1 MTGLIFKELRMN
13 RGNLIVLALMGPG
26 MLLFGLGFTWLTTLT
41 GEAEMAEMIGGFN
54 SADGEPPLLYL
65 MCAFIPFFA
74 TGLQAFLNI
83 SQDEV
88 KKWAYFTASHP
99 KGIKGAIYAKYV
111 VTFLMLMVA
120 YVSATLTAELVILA
134 DHLLVGTENEQL
146 MINLQITNLLINGMF
161 FFELFKMMIDFPFTY
176 RFGRKNGEHMKVLI
190 FAVLVLGG
198 LIYLLFGPLPGGES
212 GDPFVTIYDW
222 CVSFA
227 EGTLKHNIYLILG
240 VILWLAIIGYYVS
253 YKISCKVYMKGVE
266 QYAK

>member
-13 RGNLIVLALMGPG
+13 RSNLIIVALMGPG
-26 MLLFGLGFTWLTTLT
+26 MLLLCLGFGWLLTLP
-41 GEAEMAEMIGGFN
+41 GEATMEEMIGGFN
-54 SADGEPPLLYL
+54 SADGQPPLLYL
-65 MCAFIPFFA
+65 MCAFTQFFA

-99 KGIKGAIYAKYV
+99 KGIRGAIYSKYA
-111 VTFLMLMVA
+111 VTFLMFMVA
-120 YVSATLTAELVILA
+120 YVSATLAAELTILA
-134 DHLLVGTENEQL
+134 DHLIVGTENEQL

-176 RFGRKNGEHMKVLI
+176 RFGHKNGEQMKILT
-190 FAVLVLGG
+190 FGVLVLGG

-227 EGTLKHNIYLILG
+227 EGTLKHNVYLILG